1 MSLSKTDA
9 LLLRLSSI
17 LDVFYSCPSD
27 VNETAQHAQVHYK
40 HESFLK
46 LVPNVLVCDPR

>member
-1 MSLSKTDA
+1 M
-9 LLLRLSSI
+9 
-17 LDVFYSCPSD
+17 LDVFYSCSPH

-46 LVPNVLVCDPR
+46 LVPNVLFCDPQ